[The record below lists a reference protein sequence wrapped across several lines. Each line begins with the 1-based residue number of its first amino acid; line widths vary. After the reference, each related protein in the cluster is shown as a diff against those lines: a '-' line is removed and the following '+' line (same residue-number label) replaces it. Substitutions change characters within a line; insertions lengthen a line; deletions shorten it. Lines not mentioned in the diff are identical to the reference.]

1 MTARCAAP
9 IWDSGSWPRRTN
21 RETRAAVNI
30 FPLLAIAAL
39 GALSSCEK
47 VKDLAGRIGK
57 PSAPAAPAV
66 PYAGPLVSE
75 ISESDFDSFVAQPG
89 RVVIVDF
96 YADWCGPCRKLAPIL
111 DQIATE
117 KRGTVLVGKVNV
129 DKSGALAARH
139 KVQGIPDVRIF
150 RDGKQ
155 VDQFVGLPGESAVR
169 SKIEVHAKG
178 LQTPPPAAAGA
189 GKAETSE
196 PLAQPMS
203 KDWLPPGMQRR

>member
-1 MTARCAAP
+1 M
-9 IWDSGSWPRRTN
+9 N
-21 RETRAAVNI
+21 L

-39 GALSSCEK
+39 GVLSSCEK

-57 PSAPAAPAV
+57 PSAPAAPF
-66 PYAGPLVSE
+66 AGPLVSE

-96 YADWCGPCRKLAPIL
+96 YADWCGPCRQLAPIL

-139 KVQGIPDVRIF
+139 GVQGIPDVRIF

-155 VDQFVGLPGESAVR
+155 VDQFVGLPGESVVR
-169 SKIEVHAKG
+169 SKIEALAKG
-178 LQTPPPAAAGA
+178 LQAPPPAAAGA
-189 GKAETSE
+189 GKAEAGK

>member
-1 MTARCAAP
+1 
-9 IWDSGSWPRRTN
+9 
-21 RETRAAVNI
+21 VNAL
-30 FPLLAIAAL
+30 PLLAIAAL
-39 GALSSCEK
+39 AALSSCEK

-89 RVVIVDF
+89 RLVIVDF

-111 DQIATE
+111 DQIAAG
-117 KRGTVLVGKVNV
+117 KRGAVLVGKVNV
-129 DKSGALAARH
+129 DRSGALAARH
-139 KVQGIPDVRIF
+139 GVQGIPDVRIF

-169 SKIEVHAKG
+169 SKIESLAKG
-178 LQTPPPAAAGA
+178 LQAPPPA
-189 GKAETSE
+189 GKAEAGE
-196 PLAQPMS
+196 PLSQPMS